1 MFEKKKRKR
10 EAKESIKRT
19 INMINVISSSRYK
32 ISRKFIK
39 KRAEELML
47 ARGISL
53 NNEINVAFIGRIKMK
68 TIVEKYKKETDTLPV
83 LTFKYNEQQED
94 KKMLG
99 EIVICYP
106 YAVLLAA
113 ERNKK
118 VDDMIL
124 RLIDHGLKNLSN

>member
-1 MFEKKKRKR
+1 
-10 EAKESIKRT
+10 
-19 INMINVISSSRYK
+19 MINVVSSSRYK
-32 ISRKFIK
+32 INRKFIK
-39 KRAEELML
+39 KKAEELKL
-47 ARGISL
+47 ARGISQ
-53 NNEINVAFIGRIKMK
+53 NNEINIAFIGKIKMK
-68 TIVEKYKKETDTLPV
+68 TIVEKYKNENNALPV

-94 KKMLG
+94 KKILG

-106 YAVLLAA
+106 LAVLLAA

>member
-1 MFEKKKRKR
+1 
-10 EAKESIKRT
+10 
-19 INMINVISSSRYK
+19 MINVISSSRYK

-39 KRAEELML
+39 KKAEELML